1 VKSQDQP
8 KSIAIHFYSEHRDNI
23 LIRDRQS
30 IKAIMSQNPTIDR
43 EINLNTS
50 DGRIRIYIIGIHRN
64 LDSMTINCSV
74 A

>member
-23 LIRDRQS
+23 LIRDRRA
-30 IKAIMSQNPTIDR
+30 IKAIMDQDPTVDR
-43 EINLNTS
+43 EINLDTGGS
-50 DGRIRIYIIGIHRN
+50 GVRVYIIGVHRS